1 MNRWLKN
8 CLNQLTE
15 KPRLLFLIDSL
26 GAFLTAFMQSV
37 LLLNCN
43 EYFGMPPTIL
53 LYLSAIAICFCIYSA
68 VCSFLLKQHWT
79 AFIIGIISIANLFYC
94 VLTIGLLIFYYPL
107 LKISDLVYFIA
118 EIVIICGLVSIEL
131 KVAVTLRKNKKDSN
145 LN

>member
-26 GAFLTAFMQSV
+26 GAFLTALMQSV

-53 LYLSAIAICFCIYSA
+53 IYLSAIAICFFIYSA
-68 VCSFLLKQHWT
+68 ACSFLLKQHWT
-79 AFIIGIISIANLFYC
+79 AFIIGISIANLFYC
-94 VLTIGLLIFYYPL
+94 ILTIGLLIFYYSL

-131 KVAVTLRKNKKDSN
+131 NVAATLRKNKKDSN
-145 LN
+145 LNQ